1 MEVWCY
7 DDTNINTLFT
17 SCSCN
22 LEYNVPFYFKH
33 YPFTIVFVFLSIGSQ
48 FEYEALNIHNRYRAI
63 HNAPPMTLNC
73 EMSRNATAY
82 AQKLADMDSLVP
94 SGYNERPEQGEN
106 LSLGCYDNREQSA
119 EEVVKVWYGSLF
131 L

>member
-1 MEVWCY
+1 
-7 DDTNINTLFT
+7 
-17 SCSCN
+17 
-22 LEYNVPFYFKH
+22 
-33 YPFTIVFVFLSIGSQ
+33 
-48 FEYEALNIHNRYRAI
+48 
-63 HNAPPMTLNC
+63 MTLNC

-119 EEVVKVWYGSLF
+119 EEAVKVGMCHYFCKFRVLRVQSSPVFGHPLNTDPSLLWTACGYIF
-131 L
+131 SILKPLNTGTPLIRTFFTAPSVNVLSRFDCIYF

>member
-1 MEVWCY
+1 
-7 DDTNINTLFT
+7 
-17 SCSCN
+17 
-22 LEYNVPFYFKH
+22 
-33 YPFTIVFVFLSIGSQ
+33 
-48 FEYEALNIHNRYRAI
+48 
-63 HNAPPMTLNC
+63 MTLNC

-106 LSLGCYDNREQSA
+106 LSLGCFENREQSA
-119 EEVVKVWYGSLF
+119 EEAVKVWYVSLF